1 MDVAQFKDKT
11 SIDSM
16 YFQFLIP
23 QFCGSIFVYNSAKS
37 IFCLKTVIFMLYNRQ
52 DWTTRGANNIDELM
66 KKKASGR
73 KMY

>member
-23 QFCGSIFVYNSAKS
+23 HFSGSVFVYISAKS

-52 DWTTRGANNIDELM
+52 DWTMRGANNIDELM
-66 KKKASGR
+66 REKAIGR
-73 KMY
+73 KM

>member
-1 MDVAQFKDKT
+1 MDVAQFTDKT

-16 YFQFLIP
+16 YFQVLIP
-23 QFCGSIFVYNSAKS
+23 QFCGSIFDYNSAKS

-52 DWTTRGANNIDELM
+52 DWTMRGANNIDELM
-66 KKKASGR
+66 REKAIGR